1 MIEHLLVALDDPD
14 DSEILFP
21 VVRAIAR
28 PKTSRVSLLQSAP
41 FLETVIE
48 MPGELSP
55 RLHADDEA
63 AVRYVSALV
72 ARLASEGFAV
82 DGFTEIGQ
90 SGTSI
95 AAEAERIGA
104 SCVLLALR
112 HPSRIKTLL
121 STTSIPVLA
130 VPPGKRLPP
139 AQILVPIDDEAS
151 LEAIPYAAT
160 LARTFESEIALVVA
174 TTAPLL
180 LPKARERARHEH
192 VSAEVAVFTDDLV
205 ATLLTLAA
213 TMIVMRGKPEDA
225 VVRLIRE
232 TKVPV
237 LLFHRPI
244 HVPEQVYPA
253 PLHIPLA
260 LWFRKISKSPL
271 EGIGGS

>member
-14 DSEILFP
+14 DPEILFP
-21 VVRAIAR
+21 VIRRIAR

-48 MPGELSP
+48 MPSEFSP

-72 ARLASEGFAV
+72 ARLASEGLTV

-104 SCVLLALR
+104 SFVLLALR
-112 HPSRIKTLL
+112 QPSRIKTLL

-130 VPPGKRLPP
+130 VPPGKRVPP

-160 LARTFESEIALVVA
+160 MARTFESEIAFVVA
-174 TTAPLL
+174 TTTPLL
-180 LPKARERARHEH
+180 LAKARERARREDA
-192 VSAEVAVFTDDLV
+192 SAEVAVFTDDVV

-213 TMIVMRGKPEDA
+213 TMIVMRSEPEDA
-225 VVRLIRE
+225 VVRLVRE

-244 HVPEQVYPA
+244 RVPEQVYPA
-253 PLHIPLA
+253 PLHIPMA
-260 LWFRKISKSPL
+260 LWFRKISRSPL